1 MTTNTK
7 RTRYPWIITSDFNLT
22 FTSEIFETQHPKS
35 KIRTAMP
42 TTDVM
47 IHFPRD
53 IIDVPYGKFQSY
65 Y

>member
-22 FTSEIFETQHPKS
+22 FTCEICEIQHPKS

>member
-1 MTTNTK
+1 MDHDT
-7 RTRYPWIITSDFNLT
+7 WFQSST
-22 FTSEIFETQHPKS
+22 FTCEIRKIQHPKS